1 MKKYLCVFCWILLFS
16 AVANDELTLSPS
28 GDNTGQNKFERI
40 GSIEKDLINIVQA
53 FNNMKRQQDEL
64 KNQLTLLQAQNKSLQ
79 TEKDKGQDTTAK
91 LLTEIT
97 TLKKELAEQK
107 KSLEQVR
114 TSLYGDEGKKE
125 KDSLL
130 NEKK

>member
-28 GDNTGQNKFERI
+28 SDNTGQNKFERI